1 MATSRPRRGSR
12 ARYTSPMPPAP
23 RGPFTS
29 YAPSLV
35 PLGSAMPYTPV
46 LVIVFASTAA
56 GQLFGCRGVYEKG
69 AVRRNAP
76 LLAHVRP
83 GGRQFPNCRESGS
96 CASVGVVRDYTY
108 LPLPRA
114 GACSRGEWGA
124 RRATR
129 EVTRTARIATRSRQ
143 FPLVEN
149 TPRH

>member
-56 GQLFGCRGVYEKG
+56 GQLFGWRGVYEKG

-83 GGRQFPNCRESGS
+83 GGRQFPNCRQLFPNRVNG
-96 CASVGVVRDYTY
+96 R
-108 LPLPRA
+108 L
-114 GACSRGEWGA
+114 A
-124 RRATR
+124 RN
-129 EVTRTARIATRSRQ
+129 
-143 FPLVEN
+143 LVMHTHRLRLFVHELLKC
-149 TPRH
+149 